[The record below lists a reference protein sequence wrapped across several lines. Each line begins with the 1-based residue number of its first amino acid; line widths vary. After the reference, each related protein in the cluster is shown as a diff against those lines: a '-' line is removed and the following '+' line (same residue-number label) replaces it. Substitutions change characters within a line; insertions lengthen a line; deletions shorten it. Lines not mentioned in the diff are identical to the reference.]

1 MADIFKEMKDEER
14 KSILDIFMEY
24 RHYKLEEY
32 LSQIAPMADDVNM
45 EEVDEDDDCLTID
58 LSNSNSRRSIE
69 KELTQEEE

>member
-1 MADIFKEMKDEER
+1 MADIFKEMKNEER

-58 LSNSNSRRSIE
+58 LSNSNSKRSIE